1 MSVNKQKEEENK
13 PEVKPEVR
21 LEAKPEPEPKEENKP
36 ALTKTVRGSEEAKEE
51 TKKPKEQFYTV
62 KELGELLFI
71 NTNSIRLYIRK
82 GKIKA
87 LKIGGRGWR
96 ISPAEVERLKAED
109 NLAPGKHLSKTA
121 KPSGYTRIRSQKERK
136 EPVEPVKA
144 EKPKE
149 TEKEAKP
156 WYSIGGLDW

>member
-1 MSVNKQKEEENK
+1 MSVNKQIEEENK
-13 PEVKPEVR
+13 PAP
-21 LEAKPEPEPKEENKP
+21 
-36 ALTKTVRGSEEAKEE
+36 TKSVRGSEEAKEE
-51 TKKPKEQFYTV
+51 TKTKKAKEETEKPKDQFYTA
-62 KELGELLFI
+62 KELGRLLFI
-71 NTNSIRLYIRK
+71 NPNSIRLYIRK

-87 LKIGGRGWR
+87 IKMGGRGWR

-121 KPSGYTRIRSQKERK
+121 KPSGYTKFISQKEREK
-136 EPVEPVKA
+136 PVKTAEA

-149 TEKEAKP
+149 AEKKEAKP

>member
-1 MSVNKQKEEENK
+1 MSINKQKEEENK
-13 PEVKPEVR
+13 PEVKPEVK
-21 LEAKPEPEPKEENKP
+21 LEAKPKEENKP

-51 TKKPKEQFYTV
+51 TKKPKDQFYTA
-62 KELGELLFI
+62 KELARILYS
-71 NTNSIRLYIRK
+71 NPNSIRLYIRK

-87 LKIGGRGWR
+87 IKMGGRGWR

-109 NLAPGKHLSKTA
+109 NLAPGRYLPKTA
-121 KPSGYTRIRSQKERK
+121 KPGGCTIITSQKERGK
-136 EPVEPVKA
+136 PVKTAEA

-149 TEKEAKP
+149 AEKKEAKP